1 MTIMI
6 IEATSAPAK
15 MAAIK
20 PAVST
25 STLVNGP
32 MSAVVA
38 NNLVVM
44 SAKAGSIVGRD
55 GGGGD
60 ASATMRR
67 RLRVIVM
74 GVTERLR

>member
-1 MTIMI
+1 MKTMTNVAMR
-6 IEATSAPAK
+6 APAK
-15 MAAIK
+15 MAAMR

-38 NNLVVM
+38 KNLAVT
-44 SAKAGSIVGRD
+44 SARAGSTVGC
-55 GGGGD
+55 GICGGD
-60 ASATMRR
+60 ASAMMRR
-67 RLRVIVM
+67 RLLVKVM